1 MAYSVP
7 ESIRSTATAGERLLF
22 YTLKHCLPDDYIVY
36 YEPEIHGRHPDF
48 VILGPDLGMVVLEV
62 KDYTKNTLFQLNQD
76 EWIIRTSSG
85 EQQSVKSPM
94 KQARDYMFH
103 ISDVLKKD
111 KNLIHL
117 EGKYKFNLKFPMG
130 YGVVFTRL
138 YQKDFIQNG
147 LFSILDPNLV
157 LSRDEIDPE
166 KESFSE
172 EIFIEKIINMFTVPF
187 RLQQTLTNEEIRSI
201 RYHLFPEVRISAEF
215 KKPVPYQDQLLLS
228 LHDIKIMDLHQEN
241 LAKQLGDK
249 NRLIRGVAGSGKTLI
264 LASRA
269 KLLSKDHPDW
279 KILILC
285 YNISLSQSIK
295 QMINFMLQEPDS
307 LFDFD
312 FSENPQGVAG
322 NKNNIAVRNF
332 HEWLKHDLK
341 IREDQLPTVLG
352 QLENKEAILPKYD
365 AILIDEGQDF
375 QPEWLKL
382 VGHLLNPNTQSL
394 LLVEDRAQI
403 IYPRKRSYV
412 QDTGLSFQ
420 GRSKILNIN
429 YRNTAQIVKFAW
441 DFYQCHS
448 SLQKKV
454 VEKTVEGIEII
465 APQSTRRKGPEPGIL
480 KAENF
485 GKEMRII
492 AKQIQV
498 LHEQKGV
505 PYSEILILYRVK
517 RTHKMNIIET
527 IKRALEKKELPY
539 NWITENETSKR
550 NFDRDEDTIK
560 ISTIDSSK
568 GLDFQ
573 AVFVVNLD
581 NMPFPLEEN
590 KEREVSLLYIA
601 MTRAKEYLCVSYTGE
616 SEYTTY
622 FEKVKEERKMALDER
637 VEKKGG

>member
-1 MAYSVP
+1 MAFSVP
-7 ESIRSTATAGERLLF
+7 ETIRQTATAGERLLF
-22 YTLKHCLPDDYIVY
+22 HTLKQYLPDDYIVY
-36 YEPEIHGRHPDF
+36 FEPEIHGRHPDF
-48 VILGPDLGMVVLEV
+48 VILGPDLGMVILEV

-85 EQQSVKSPM
+85 EQKTVKSPM

-111 KNLIHL
+111 KSLIQL

-138 YQKDFIQNG
+138 YQKDFVKDG
-147 LFSILDPNLV
+147 LFSIIDPNLV
-157 LSRDEIDPE
+157 LSRDEIDPDNE
-166 KESFSE
+166 NFSE
-172 EIFIEKIINMFTVPF
+172 EIFIEKIINMFVVPF
-187 RLQQTLTNEEIRSI
+187 RLNQSLTNDEIRAI
-201 RYHLFPEVRISAEF
+201 RYHLFPEVRISCEF
-215 KKPVPYQDQLLLS
+215 KQPVPYQDQLLLS
-228 LHDIKIMDLHQEN
+228 LHDIKLMDLHQEN

-285 YNISLSQSIK
+285 YNISLSQNIK
-295 QMINFMLQEPDS
+295 QMINLMLQEPDS

-312 FSENPQGVAG
+312 FNENPEGKVA
-322 NKNNIAVRNF
+322 NKNNITVRNF

-341 IREDQLPTVLG
+341 INEGRLPTVLEK
-352 QLENKEAILPKYD
+352 LENNEVILPKYD

-382 VGHLLNPNTQSL
+382 VSSLLNPTTQSL
-394 LLVEDRAQI
+394 LLVEDRAQV
-403 IYPRKRSYV
+403 IYQRKRSYV
-412 QDTGLSFQ
+412 KDTGLSFQ

-429 YRNTAQIVKFAW
+429 YRNTAQIVDFAW
-441 DFYQCHS
+441 DFYQTHS
-448 SLQKKV
+448 SLKKKV
-454 VEKTVEGIEII
+454 VEQTVEGIEII

-485 GKEMRII
+485 TKEMKII
-492 AKQIQV
+492 AKQITI

-505 PYSEILILYRVK
+505 PYSEMLILYRVK
-517 RTHKMNIIET
+517 RTHKVNIIDT
-527 IKRALEKKELPY
+527 IQRALKNEKLPY
-539 NWITENETSKR
+539 YWITEDETSKR
-550 NFDRDEDTIK
+550 NFDRDENTIK

-616 SEYTTY
+616 SEFTAY
-622 FEKVKEERKMALDER
+622 FEQVKEEQILKKKEHDQ
-637 VEKKGG
+637 KKGS